1 MIEYSYHLS
10 AKAGIA
16 GGPERPLSELGFKGY
31 LSYWSA
37 VVLRTLALALD
48 DDDADVAARLLPMS
62 SYATSSGSSPSKAGA
77 LAAAAAAAGAGAG
90 DSQGSSKEQKKAA
103 ARVRASLLFGTSPI
117 VPTSPPK
124 KAVVKDNV
132 EATPAAPSLLDGAN
146 LESLATTLHEKGE
159 LTADE
164 LAEVRQVSK
173 KGSAAV
179 SLAVSKGD
187 LPVGLVARLEAAQA
201 AGKET
206 AVDGG
211 KPSTSTDANAQD
223 SEVNT
228 PSSTSTPTTSR
239 IKLDRAARH
248 LTPVRPSD
256 KPSTTTTPAAA
267 AAVAPSTPSAAA
279 KIPTDLAC
287 IATTL
292 ERLSIAANLRVED
305 TAFALAECGL
315 LKTRLKALPA
325 GQSGQSEG
333 EEKDRPM
340 MVADVA
346 AQAATVLAGQVEVG
360 KEAQPV
366 APSQLVILVTREAVR
381 KAMKERGIKR
391 PVLETQYVFA

>member
-1 MIEYSYHLS
+1 MPIPPDRDLAQGFGTLMIEYSYHLS

-62 SYATSSGSSPSKAGA
+62 SYATSGSSPSKAGA
-77 LAAAAAAAGAGAG
+77 LAAAASAGAGAG
-90 DSQGSSKEQKKAA
+90 ESQGSSKEQKKAA

-132 EATPAAPSLLDGAN
+132 DAAPAPPSLLDGAD

-164 LAEVRQVSK
+164 LAEVRKAGNSK
-173 KGSAAV
+173 N
-179 SLAVSKGD
+179 D
-187 LPVGLVARLEAAQA
+187 LPANLIAKLEAEHG
-201 AGKET
+201 AGKAT
-206 AVDGG
+206 VVDGG
-211 KPSTSTDANAQD
+211 KASMDAGAQD
-223 SEVNT
+223 GEPNT
-228 PSSTSTPTTSR
+228 PSSTSTSTPTTSR

-267 AAVAPSTPSAAA
+267 AAPSTPSAAA

-325 GQSGQSEG
+325 GDAEG
-333 EEKDRPM
+333 EGKEGPL

-346 AQAATVLAGQVEVG
+346 SQAAAALAGASDLG

-381 KAMKERGIKR
+381 RAMKERGIKR